1 MNNIKLQN
9 IFRDLS
15 IAYGV
20 SKELSSDGGLQFM
33 AESLQQFL
41 KLRGV
46 KHRLS
51 SDSYPQSNACAEAVV
66 KSAER
71 IIHKN
76 ISADGSLNNENATRA
91 ILQHRNT
98 PLLDIGLSPT

>member
-15 IAYGV
+15 TAYGV

-51 SDSYPQSNACAEAVV
+51 SDSYPQSNAYAEAVV
-66 KSAER
+66 KSAKR

-76 ISADGSLNNENATRA
+76 ISADGCLNNENATRA

-98 PLLDIGLSPT
+98 PLLDIGFSPT